1 MISCCHVELMKAW
14 AKAKT
19 GLWLLTQSCARESK
33 GRYEIL
39 HDGHCYGCFDDVY
52 EMGMSVVYIRR

>member
-1 MISCCHVELMKAW
+1 MKAW